1 MPFTGL
7 HSCHVFCFV
16 LTDQDGVA
24 AGQSVPHVHVHII
37 PRTCKD
43 FGGDTD
49 RVYPALEKSEKEL
62 KGDLKDHAEG
72 KTPTTI
78 AEATSR
84 VASSADG
91 DRDSPET
98 HREAA
103 IAAARKKRETEGWQ
117 VPRDEDRK
125 PRSQEEMQK
134 EADWLRGL
142 MEQVTALPN

>member
-1 MPFTGL
+1 M
-7 HSCHVFCFV
+7 
-16 LTDQDGVA
+16 
-24 AGQSVPHVHVHII
+24 HVHII
-37 PRTCKD
+37 PRTSKD

-49 RVYPALEKSEKEL
+49 RVYPALEKSEADL

-78 AEATSR
+78 SEAASR
-84 VASSADG
+84 FANSDHG
-91 DRDSPET
+91 HDTPET

-103 IAAARKKRETEGWQ
+103 IAAARRKRETEGWQ

-142 MEQVTALPN
+142 MDAANLPN

>member
-1 MPFTGL
+1 M
-7 HSCHVFCFV
+7 
-16 LTDQDGVA
+16 
-24 AGQSVPHVHVHII
+24 PHVHVHII
-37 PRTCKD
+37 PRTSKD

-62 KGDLKDHAEG
+62 KGDLKDQAEG
-72 KTPTTI
+72 KTPETI
-78 AEATSR
+78 AEAASR
-84 VASSADG
+84 VASSANG
-91 DRDSPET
+91 ARESPET

-117 VPRDEDRK
+117 VPRDEDRV

-142 MEQVTALPN
+142 MNQATALPN